1 MQEYK
6 MVLQRIVSGWVNKGK
21 QIKQKQS
28 DIIGT
33 SIFGIKVNLRNN
45 SNGDNPIAIIKSK
58 FLFPSPNANAGEI
71 DISMI
76 KIFMTNCMY
85 LFRFAFAA
93 RKKEINIFDST
104 PSWQQ
109 KS

>member
-58 FLFPSPNANAGEI
+58 FLFPHPMQMQE
-71 DISMI
+71 
-76 KIFMTNCMY
+76 K
-85 LFRFAFAA
+85 
-93 RKKEINIFDST
+93 
-104 PSWQQ
+104 
-109 KS
+109 

>member
-1 MQEYK
+1 MSIGYK
-6 MVLQRIVSGWVNKGK
+6 KKTKHARVQNGTPTHSFK
-21 QIKQKQS
+21 QQQS
-28 DIIGT
+28 DIRGT

-104 PSWQQ
+104 PS
-109 KS
+109 